1 MFLCSFCYKECT
13 PKRCSQCKGEF
24 YCSKECQSQHWFQ
37 GHKQW
42 CKIPHGVEGRDW
54 AVVHISSEK
63 GMGVRA
69 LRPFAMDERIMV
81 ERMYSREE
89 LCDSDGLI
97 AEVMKLAPSESDDAN
112 VKYKINGIGS
122 HDDRGSFGGI
132 CIRMSRINHA
142 CDPNAVTYYDD
153 STKCMVLHAARP
165 IAAGE
170 EITISYTEF
179 LDPTCGGF
187 RAEYDN
193 HASNL
198 LDQYGIACPPDC
210 ACKGGA
216 ALELRTRSNEL
227 EAEMTRLIG
236 DEEALLRVGM
246 ERVRLHHGS
255 PLRVRFRVRLQ
266 LLNCAAA
273 MGIRLEGL
281 KLYEIASALTRPD
294 DAVKYR

>member
-1 MFLCSFCYKECT
+1 MFLCSLCYKECV
-13 PKRCSQCKGEF
+13 PKRCSKCKGEF
-24 YCSKECQSQHWFQ
+24 YCSKECQSHHWYQ

-42 CKIPHGVEGRDW
+42 CKIPYGIEGRDW
-54 AVVHISSEK
+54 AVVHISSVK
-63 GMGVRA
+63 GKGVNA
-69 LRPFAMDERIMV
+69 LRPFAQDDRIMV
-81 ERMYSREE
+81 ERMYAGSE
-89 LCDSDGLI
+89 LSDGI
-97 AEVMKLAPSESDDAN
+97 VDEIMKLAPSGAGDLN
-112 VKYKINGIGS
+112 LKYKINAVGS
-122 HDDRGSFGGI
+122 NDDRGSFGGI

-153 STKCMVLHAARP
+153 STKCMVLHASRP
-165 IAAGE
+165 IASGE

-187 RAEYDN
+187 RAEYEN

-198 LDQYGIACPPDC
+198 AEQYGIICPADC

-227 EAEMTRLIG
+227 EAEMARLIG

-246 ERVRLHHGS
+246 ERVRLHRGS